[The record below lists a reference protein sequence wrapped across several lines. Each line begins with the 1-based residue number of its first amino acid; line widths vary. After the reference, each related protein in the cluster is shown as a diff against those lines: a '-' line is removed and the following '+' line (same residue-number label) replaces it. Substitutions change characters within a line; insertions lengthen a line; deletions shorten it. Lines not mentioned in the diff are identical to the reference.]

1 MLLKRKIQ
9 STVKRYIFLSLFFI
23 CFLSCSTHK
32 NKALNKG
39 YHSVVSSYNV
49 LFNGEMSIDEGFLQT
64 QESFVDN
71 FWEILPVEKINI
83 SKDIITVDG
92 IENDNFLKAEEKAAK
107 TIQKHSMQIN
117 NVEYNSK
124 ITQAYLLLGRA
135 RYFDQRFI
143 PALDAFNQVYKLNLV
158 NEEWN
163 FSVIW
168 KAKCNIRLEQEELA
182 IELLKTLLKKE
193 KLSSKIK
200 TEANAGIAM
209 AYLQLEKNDSAIK
222 PLKTASLN
230 EKNKHNKARY
240 LYILGQLYEKNN
252 KIDSA
257 YAVFKKIVDFKR
269 SIPRNVFINAKLKT
283 LLYDPV
289 NGSETEFNKIIK
301 NIENKPFLDKIY
313 YAYSKTLFFKDSIN
327 KAILFLNKAIKESGS
342 DKELLARGFE
352 KLSKVYFKKS
362 DYLMAGK
369 YLDST
374 LNNLDKNLKK
384 HWELKKQKNGL
395 DLVVKLEEN
404 ISLYDS
410 LIKLSGYNN
419 SKLNDILNQIKT
431 KNVLLKQKPVE
442 NRPVDVLRNR
452 NNNRSNFYFYDLKLV
467 ELGKKSFESVWGQ
480 RTRESYWRNISSKP
494 ISKTEKTE
502 KTEKIE
508 LSETSLE
515 EIEIDNSG
523 LLKRI
528 PRNKNQKDS
537 INRLKNRSYL
547 KLAEIY
553 LEKYNNYTLTE
564 NRLTYL
570 LNSNPS
576 KEVLSEANYLLY
588 KSYKKQNKKEAEN
601 IRFKII
607 EKFPNTKF
615 AKILKDRNNLMI
627 EEKETLKLLDSFQ
640 SLFKNQN
647 FEQVLVGIENQIAFI
662 ENKDISINFDLLRAQ
677 TIGKLEGILKY
688 NEELKSIIDR
698 YPNNS
703 KTVELKEISREIN
716 RKWQINPKK
725 TATNNYNIIF
735 KLSRAQGVR
744 DSLKNSI
751 KKIKELTFNK
761 FRISVDVYDS
771 TTQLF
776 VIQDL
781 ESKEKA
787 IKILDTIKKNLEFL
801 RLKNNFVVLS
811 SRYKN
816 ILIYKALD
824 LN

>member
-23 CFLSCSTHK
+23 CFLSCSTQK

-39 YHSVVSSYNV
+39 YHSAVSSYNV
-49 LFNGEMSIDEGFLQT
+49 LFNGETSIDEGFLQT

-143 PALDAFNQVYKLNLV
+143 PALDAFNQVYKRNLV

-209 AYLQLEKNDSAIK
+209 AYLQLKKNDSAIK
-222 PLKTASLN
+222 PLKIASLN
-230 EKNKHNKARY
+230 EKNKHKKARY

-257 YAVFKKIVDFKR
+257 YAIFKKIVDFKR
-269 SIPRNVFINAKLKT
+269 SIPRNVFINAKLKM

-289 NGSETEFNKIIK
+289 NGNETEFNKIIK

-313 YAYSKTLFFKDSIN
+313 YAYSKTLFSKDSIN
-327 KAILFLNKAIKESGS
+327 KATLFLNKAIKENGS

-419 SKLNDILNQIKT
+419 SKLNNILNQIKT
-431 KNVLLKQKPVE
+431 KNVFLKQKPVE

-467 ELGKKSFESVWGQ
+467 ELGKKSFESIWGQ
-480 RTRESYWRNISSKP
+480 RTRESYWRNRSSKP
-494 ISKTEKTE
+494 ISKTE

-515 EIEIDNSG
+515 EIETDNSG

-528 PRNKNQKDS
+528 PRTKNQKDS

-570 LNSNPS
+570 LNSNTS

-662 ENKDISINFDLLRAQ
+662 ENKDILINFDLLRAQ
-677 TIGKLEGILKY
+677 TIGKLEGVLKY

-716 RKWQINPKK
+716 KKWQINPKK
-725 TATNNYNIIF
+725 TATSNYNIVF
-735 KLSRAQGVR
+735 KLSRVQGVS

-771 TTQLF
+771 ATQLF

-787 IKILDTIKKNLEFL
+787 IKILDTIKENLEFL

>member
-23 CFLSCSTHK
+23 CFLSCSTQK

-49 LFNGEMSIDEGFLQT
+49 LFNGETSIDEGFLQT

-143 PALDAFNQVYKLNLV
+143 PALDAFNQVYKRNLV

-209 AYLQLEKNDSAIK
+209 AYLQLKKNDSAIK
-222 PLKTASLN
+222 PLKIASLN
-230 EKNKHNKARY
+230 EKNKHKKARY

-257 YAVFKKIVDFKR
+257 YAIFKKIVDFKR
-269 SIPRNVFINAKLKT
+269 SIPRNVFINAKLKM

-289 NGSETEFNKIIK
+289 NGNETEFNKIIK

-313 YAYSKTLFFKDSIN
+313 YAYSKTLFSKDSIN
-327 KAILFLNKAIKESGS
+327 KATLFLNKAIKENGS

-419 SKLNDILNQIKT
+419 SKLNNILNQIKT
-431 KNVLLKQKPVE
+431 KNVFLKQKPVE

-467 ELGKKSFESVWGQ
+467 ELGKKSFESIWGQ

-502 KTEKIE
+502 KIE

-515 EIEIDNSG
+515 EIETDNSG

-528 PRNKNQKDS
+528 PRTKNQKDS

-570 LNSNPS
+570 LNSNTS

-662 ENKDISINFDLLRAQ
+662 ENKDILINFDLLRAQ
-677 TIGKLEGILKY
+677 TIGKLEGVLKY

-716 RKWQINPKK
+716 KKWQINPKK
-725 TATNNYNIIF
+725 TATSNYNIVF
-735 KLSRAQGVR
+735 KLSRVQGVS

-771 TTQLF
+771 ATQLF

-787 IKILDTIKKNLEFL
+787 IKILDTIKENLEFL
-801 RLKNNFVVLS
+801 KLKNNFVVLS

>member
-23 CFLSCSTHK
+23 CFLSCSTQK

-222 PLKTASLN
+222 PLKIASLN

-257 YAVFKKIVDFKR
+257 YAIFKKIVDFKR
-269 SIPRNVFINAKLKT
+269 SIPRNVFINAKLKM

-289 NGSETEFNKIIK
+289 NGNETEFNKIIK

-313 YAYSKTLFFKDSIN
+313 YAYSKTLFSKDSIN
-327 KAILFLNKAIKESGS
+327 KATLFLNKAIKENGS

-419 SKLNDILNQIKT
+419 SKLNNILNQIKT
-431 KNVLLKQKPVE
+431 KNAFLKQKPVE

-467 ELGKKSFESVWGQ
+467 ELGKKSFESIWGQ

-502 KTEKIE
+502 KIE

-515 EIEIDNSG
+515 EIETDNSG

-528 PRNKNQKDS
+528 PRTKNQKDS

-570 LNSNPS
+570 LNSNTS

-677 TIGKLEGILKY
+677 TIGKLEGVLKY

-725 TATNNYNIIF
+725 TAISNYNIIF
-735 KLSRAQGVR
+735 KLSRAQGVS

-751 KKIKELTFNK
+751 KKIKKLTFNK

-787 IKILDTIKKNLEFL
+787 IKILDTIKENLEFL

>member
-23 CFLSCSTHK
+23 CFLSCSTQK

-49 LFNGEMSIDEGFLQT
+49 LFNGETSIDEGFLQT

-143 PALDAFNQVYKLNLV
+143 PALDAFNQVYKRNLV

-209 AYLQLEKNDSAIK
+209 AYLQLKKNDSAIK
-222 PLKTASLN
+222 PLKIASLN
-230 EKNKHNKARY
+230 EKNKHKKARY

-257 YAVFKKIVDFKR
+257 YAIFKKIVDFKR
-269 SIPRNVFINAKLKT
+269 SIPRNVFINAKLKM

-289 NGSETEFNKIIK
+289 NGNETEFNKIIK

-313 YAYSKTLFFKDSIN
+313 YAYSKTLFSKDSIN
-327 KAILFLNKAIKESGS
+327 KATLFLNKAIKENGS

-419 SKLNDILNQIKT
+419 SKLNNILNQIKT
-431 KNVLLKQKPVE
+431 KNVFLKQKPVE
-442 NRPVDVLRNR
+442 NRPVDVLKNR

-467 ELGKKSFESVWGQ
+467 ELGKKSFESIWGQ

-502 KTEKIE
+502 KIE

-515 EIEIDNSG
+515 EIETDNSG

-528 PRNKNQKDS
+528 PRTKNQKDS

-570 LNSNPS
+570 LNSNTS

-677 TIGKLEGILKY
+677 TIGKLEGVLKY

-716 RKWQINPKK
+716 RKWQINPNK
-725 TATNNYNIIF
+725 TATSNYNIVF
-735 KLSRAQGVR
+735 KLSRAQSIS
-744 DSLKNSI
+744 DSLKKSI
-751 KKIKELTFNK
+751 KK
-761 FRISVDVYDS
+761 
-771 TTQLF
+771 
-776 VIQDL
+776 
-781 ESKEKA
+781 SK
-787 IKILDTIKKNLEFL
+787 N
-801 RLKNNFVVLS
+801 
-811 SRYKN
+811 
-816 ILIYKALD
+816 
-824 LN
+824 

>member
-23 CFLSCSTHK
+23 CFLSCSTQK

-49 LFNGEMSIDEGFLQT
+49 LFNGETSIDEGFLQT

-143 PALDAFNQVYKLNLV
+143 PALDAFNQVYKRNLV

-209 AYLQLEKNDSAIK
+209 AYLQLKKNDSAIK
-222 PLKTASLN
+222 PLKIASLN

-257 YAVFKKIVDFKR
+257 YAIFKKIVDFKR
-269 SIPRNVFINAKLKT
+269 SIPRNVFINAKLKM

-289 NGSETEFNKIIK
+289 NGNETEFNKIIK

-313 YAYSKTLFFKDSIN
+313 YAYSKTLFSKDSIN
-327 KAILFLNKAIKESGS
+327 KATLFLNKAIKENGS

-419 SKLNDILNQIKT
+419 SKLNNILNQIKT
-431 KNVLLKQKPVE
+431 KNVFLKQKPVE

-467 ELGKKSFESVWGQ
+467 ELGKKSFESIWGQ

-502 KTEKIE
+502 KIE

-515 EIEIDNSG
+515 EIETDNSG

-528 PRNKNQKDS
+528 PRTKNQKDS

-570 LNSNPS
+570 LNSNTS

-662 ENKDISINFDLLRAQ
+662 ENKDILINFDLLRAQ
-677 TIGKLEGILKY
+677 TIGKLEGVLKY

-716 RKWQINPKK
+716 KKWQINPKK
-725 TATNNYNIIF
+725 TATSNYNIVF
-735 KLSRAQGVR
+735 KLSRVQGVS

-771 TTQLF
+771 ATQLF

-787 IKILDTIKKNLEFL
+787 IKILDTIKENLEFL

>member
-143 PALDAFNQVYKLNLV
+143 PALDAFNQVYKRNLV

-313 YAYSKTLFFKDSIN
+313 YAYSKTLFSKDSIN

-362 DYLMAGK
+362 NYLMAGK

-395 DLVVKLEEN
+395 NLVVKLEEN
-404 ISLYDS
+404 INLYDS

-431 KNVLLKQKPVE
+431 KNVLLKQKSVE

-502 KTEKIE
+502 KIE

-515 EIEIDNSG
+515 EIEIDNSE

-528 PRNKNQKDS
+528 PRTKNQKDS

-677 TIGKLEGILKY
+677 TIGKLEGVLKY

-703 KTVELKEISREIN
+703 KIVELKEISREIN
-716 RKWQINPKK
+716 RKWQINPNK
-725 TATNNYNIIF
+725 TATSNYNIVF
-735 KLSRAQGVR
+735 KLSRAQGIS
-744 DSLKNSI
+744 DSLKKSI

-771 TTQLF
+771 ATQLF

-787 IKILDTIKKNLEFL
+787 IKILDTIKENLEFL

>member
-1 MLLKRKIQ
+1 
-9 STVKRYIFLSLFFI
+9 
-23 CFLSCSTHK
+23 
-32 NKALNKG
+32 
-39 YHSVVSSYNV
+39 
-49 LFNGEMSIDEGFLQT
+49 
-64 QESFVDN
+64 
-71 FWEILPVEKINI
+71 
-83 SKDIITVDG
+83 
-92 IENDNFLKAEEKAAK
+92 
-107 TIQKHSMQIN
+107 
-117 NVEYNSK
+117 
-124 ITQAYLLLGRA
+124 
-135 RYFDQRFI
+135 
-143 PALDAFNQVYKLNLV
+143 
-158 NEEWN
+158 
-163 FSVIW
+163 
-168 KAKCNIRLEQEELA
+168 
-182 IELLKTLLKKE
+182 
-193 KLSSKIK
+193 
-200 TEANAGIAM
+200 
-209 AYLQLEKNDSAIK
+209 
-222 PLKTASLN
+222 
-230 EKNKHNKARY
+230 
-240 LYILGQLYEKNN
+240 
-252 KIDSA
+252 
-257 YAVFKKIVDFKR
+257 
-269 SIPRNVFINAKLKT
+269 
-283 LLYDPV
+283 
-289 NGSETEFNKIIK
+289 
-301 NIENKPFLDKIY
+301 
-313 YAYSKTLFFKDSIN
+313 
-327 KAILFLNKAIKESGS
+327 
-342 DKELLARGFE
+342 
-352 KLSKVYFKKS
+352 
-362 DYLMAGK
+362 MAGK

-395 DLVVKLEEN
+395 NLVVKLEEN
-404 ISLYDS
+404 INLYDS

-502 KTEKIE
+502 KIE

-515 EIEIDNSG
+515 EIEIDNSE

-528 PRNKNQKDS
+528 PRTKNQKDS

-716 RKWQINPKK
+716 KKWQINPKK
-725 TATNNYNIIF
+725 TATSNYNIVF
-735 KLSRAQGVR
+735 KLSRVQGVS

-771 TTQLF
+771 ATQLF

>member
-1 MLLKRKIQ
+1 
-9 STVKRYIFLSLFFI
+9 
-23 CFLSCSTHK
+23 LSCSTQK

-49 LFNGEMSIDEGFLQT
+49 LFNGETSIDEGFLQT

-143 PALDAFNQVYKLNLV
+143 PALDAFNQVYKRNLV

-209 AYLQLEKNDSAIK
+209 AYLQLKKNDSAIK

-289 NGSETEFNKIIK
+289 NGSETGFNKIIK

-313 YAYSKTLFFKDSIN
+313 YAYSKTLFSKDSIN
-327 KAILFLNKAIKESGS
+327 KATLFLNKAIKENGA

-362 DYLMAGK
+362 NYLMAGK

-395 DLVVKLEEN
+395 NLVVKLEEN

-502 KTEKIE
+502 KIE

-515 EIEIDNSG
+515 EIEIDNSE

-528 PRNKNQKDS
+528 PRTKNQKDS

-615 AKILKDRNNLMI
+615 AKILKDRNNLMT
-627 EEKETLKLLDSFQ
+627 EEKKTLKLLDSFQ

-662 ENKDISINFDLLRAQ
+662 ENKDISINYDLLRAQ
-677 TIGKLEGILKY
+677 TIGKLEGVLKY

-725 TATNNYNIIF
+725 TATSNYNIVF
-735 KLSRAQGVR
+735 KLSRAQGVS
-744 DSLKNSI
+744 DSLKKSI

-771 TTQLF
+771 ATQLF

-787 IKILDTIKKNLEFL
+787 IKILDTIKENLEFL

>member
-23 CFLSCSTHK
+23 CFLSCSTQK

-49 LFNGEMSIDEGFLQT
+49 LFNGETSIDEGFLQT

-143 PALDAFNQVYKLNLV
+143 PALDAFNQVYKRNLV

-209 AYLQLEKNDSAIK
+209 AYLQLKKNDSAIK
-222 PLKTASLN
+222 PLKIASLN

-257 YAVFKKIVDFKR
+257 YAIFKKIVDFKR
-269 SIPRNVFINAKLKT
+269 SIPRNVFINAKLKM

-289 NGSETEFNKIIK
+289 NGNETEFNKIIK

-313 YAYSKTLFFKDSIN
+313 YAYSKTLFSKDSIN
-327 KAILFLNKAIKESGS
+327 KATLFLNKAIKENGS

-419 SKLNDILNQIKT
+419 SKLNNILNQIKT
-431 KNVLLKQKPVE
+431 KNAFLKQKPVE

-467 ELGKKSFESVWGQ
+467 ELGKKSFESIWGQ

-502 KTEKIE
+502 KIE

-515 EIEIDNSG
+515 EIETDNSG

-528 PRNKNQKDS
+528 PRTKNQKDS

-570 LNSNPS
+570 LNSNTS

-662 ENKDISINFDLLRAQ
+662 ENKDILINFDLLRAQ
-677 TIGKLEGILKY
+677 TIGKLEGVLKY

-716 RKWQINPKK
+716 RKWQINPNK
-725 TATNNYNIIF
+725 TATSNYNIVF
-735 KLSRAQGVR
+735 KLSRAQGIS
-744 DSLKNSI
+744 DSLKKSI

-771 TTQLF
+771 ATQLF

-787 IKILDTIKKNLEFL
+787 IKILDTIKENLEFL

>member
-23 CFLSCSTHK
+23 CFLSCSTQK

-49 LFNGEMSIDEGFLQT
+49 LFNGETSIDEGFLQT

-143 PALDAFNQVYKLNLV
+143 PALDAFNQVYKRNLV

-182 IELLKTLLKKE
+182 IELLKNIIKKE

-209 AYLQLEKNDSAIK
+209 AYLQLKKNDSAIK
-222 PLKTASLN
+222 SLKIASLN

-257 YAVFKKIVDFKR
+257 YAIFKKIVDFKR
-269 SIPRNVFINAKLKT
+269 SIPRNVFINAKLKM

-289 NGSETEFNKIIK
+289 NGNETEFNKIIK

-313 YAYSKTLFFKDSIN
+313 YAYAKTLFSKDSIN
-327 KAILFLNKAIKESGS
+327 KATLFLNKAIKENGS

-419 SKLNDILNQIKT
+419 SKLNNILNQIKT
-431 KNVLLKQKPVE
+431 KNAFLKQKPVE

-467 ELGKKSFESVWGQ
+467 ELGKKSFESIWGQ

-494 ISKTEKTE
+494 ISKIE

-515 EIEIDNSG
+515 EIETDNSG

-528 PRNKNQKDS
+528 PRTKNQKDS

-570 LNSNPS
+570 LNSNTS

-677 TIGKLEGILKY
+677 TIGKLEGVLKY

-716 RKWQINPKK
+716 RKWQINPNK
-725 TATNNYNIIF
+725 TATSNYNIVF
-735 KLSRAQGVR
+735 KLSRAQGIS
-744 DSLKNSI
+744 DSLKKSI

-771 TTQLF
+771 ATQLF

-787 IKILDTIKKNLEFL
+787 IKILDTIKENLEFL

>member
-143 PALDAFNQVYKLNLV
+143 PALDAFNQVYKRNLV

-313 YAYSKTLFFKDSIN
+313 YAYSKTLFSKDSIN

-362 DYLMAGK
+362 NYLMAGK

-395 DLVVKLEEN
+395 NLVVKLEEN
-404 ISLYDS
+404 INLYDS

-502 KTEKIE
+502 KIE

-515 EIEIDNSG
+515 EIEIDNSE

-528 PRNKNQKDS
+528 PRTKNQKDS

-677 TIGKLEGILKY
+677 TIGKLEGVLKY

-703 KTVELKEISREIN
+703 KIVELKEISREIN

>member
-23 CFLSCSTHK
+23 CFLSCSTQK

-49 LFNGEMSIDEGFLQT
+49 LFNGETSIDEGFLQT

-143 PALDAFNQVYKLNLV
+143 PALDAFNQVYKRNLV

-209 AYLQLEKNDSAIK
+209 AYLQLKKNDSAIK
-222 PLKTASLN
+222 PLKIASLN
-230 EKNKHNKARY
+230 EKNKHKKARY

-257 YAVFKKIVDFKR
+257 YAIFKKIVDFKR
-269 SIPRNVFINAKLKT
+269 SIPRNVFINAKLKM

-289 NGSETEFNKIIK
+289 NGNETEFNKIIK

-313 YAYSKTLFFKDSIN
+313 YAYSKTLFSKDSIN
-327 KAILFLNKAIKESGS
+327 KATLFLNKAIKENGS

-419 SKLNDILNQIKT
+419 SKLNNILNQIKT
-431 KNVLLKQKPVE
+431 KNVFLKQKPVE

-452 NNNRSNFYFYDLKLV
+452 NNNRSNFYYYDLKLV
-467 ELGKKSFESVWGQ
+467 ELGKKSFESIWGQ

-502 KTEKIE
+502 KIE

-515 EIEIDNSG
+515 EIETDNSG

-528 PRNKNQKDS
+528 PRTKNQKDS

-570 LNSNPS
+570 LNSNTS

-662 ENKDISINFDLLRAQ
+662 ENKDILINFDLLRAQ
-677 TIGKLEGILKY
+677 TIGKLEGVLKY

-716 RKWQINPKK
+716 KKWQINPKK
-725 TATNNYNIIF
+725 TATSNYNIVF
-735 KLSRAQGVR
+735 KLSRVQGVS

-771 TTQLF
+771 ATQLF

-787 IKILDTIKKNLEFL
+787 IKILDTIKENLEFL

>member
-23 CFLSCSTHK
+23 CFLSCSTQK

-49 LFNGEMSIDEGFLQT
+49 LFNGETSIDEGFLQT

-143 PALDAFNQVYKLNLV
+143 PALDAFNQVYKRNLV

-209 AYLQLEKNDSAIK
+209 AYLQLKKNDSAIK
-222 PLKTASLN
+222 PLKIASLN

-257 YAVFKKIVDFKR
+257 YAIFKKIVDFKR
-269 SIPRNVFINAKLKT
+269 SIPRNVFINAKLKM

-289 NGSETEFNKIIK
+289 NGNETEFNKIIK

-313 YAYSKTLFFKDSIN
+313 YAYAKTLFSKDSIN
-327 KAILFLNKAIKESGS
+327 KATLFLNKAIKENGS

-419 SKLNDILNQIKT
+419 SKLNNILNQIKT
-431 KNVLLKQKPVE
+431 KNAFLKQKPVE

-467 ELGKKSFESVWGQ
+467 ELGKKSFESIWGQ

-494 ISKTEKTE
+494 ISKIE

-515 EIEIDNSG
+515 EIETDNSG

-528 PRNKNQKDS
+528 PRTKNQKDS

-570 LNSNPS
+570 LNSNTS

-677 TIGKLEGILKY
+677 TIGKLEGVLKY

-716 RKWQINPKK
+716 RKWQINPNK
-725 TATNNYNIIF
+725 TATSNYNIVF
-735 KLSRAQGVR
+735 KLSRAQGIS
-744 DSLKNSI
+744 DSLKKSI

-771 TTQLF
+771 ATQLF

-787 IKILDTIKKNLEFL
+787 IKILDTIKENLEFL

>member
-143 PALDAFNQVYKLNLV
+143 PALDAFNQVYKRNLV

-313 YAYSKTLFFKDSIN
+313 YAYSKTLFSKDSIN

-362 DYLMAGK
+362 NYLMAGK

-395 DLVVKLEEN
+395 NLVVKLEEN
-404 ISLYDS
+404 INLYDS

-431 KNVLLKQKPVE
+431 KNVLLKQKSVE

-502 KTEKIE
+502 KIE

-515 EIEIDNSG
+515 EIEIDNSE

-528 PRNKNQKDS
+528 PRTKNQKDS

-677 TIGKLEGILKY
+677 TIGKLEGVLKY

-771 TTQLF
+771 ATQLF

>member
-23 CFLSCSTHK
+23 CFLSCSTQK

-49 LFNGEMSIDEGFLQT
+49 LFNGETSIDEGFLQT

-143 PALDAFNQVYKLNLV
+143 PALDAFNQVYKRNLV

-209 AYLQLEKNDSAIK
+209 AYLQLKKNDSAIK
-222 PLKTASLN
+222 PLKIASLN
-230 EKNKHNKARY
+230 EKNKHKKARY

-257 YAVFKKIVDFKR
+257 YAIFKKIVDFKR
-269 SIPRNVFINAKLKT
+269 SIPRNVFINAKLKM

-289 NGSETEFNKIIK
+289 NGNETEFNKIIK

-313 YAYSKTLFFKDSIN
+313 YAYSKTLFSKDSIN
-327 KAILFLNKAIKESGS
+327 KATLFLNKAIKENGS

-419 SKLNDILNQIKT
+419 SKLNNILNQIKT
-431 KNVLLKQKPVE
+431 KNVFLKQKPVE

-467 ELGKKSFESVWGQ
+467 ELGKKSFESIWGQ

-502 KTEKIE
+502 KIE

-515 EIEIDNSG
+515 EIETDNSG

-528 PRNKNQKDS
+528 PRTKNQKDS

-570 LNSNPS
+570 LNSNTS

-662 ENKDISINFDLLRAQ
+662 ENKDILINFDLLRAQ
-677 TIGKLEGILKY
+677 TIGKLEGVLKY

-703 KTVELKEISREIN
+703 KTVELKEISRELN
-716 RKWQINPKK
+716 RKWQINPNK
-725 TATNNYNIIF
+725 TATSNYNIVF
-735 KLSRAQGVR
+735 KLSRVQGVS

-771 TTQLF
+771 ATQLF

-787 IKILDTIKKNLEFL
+787 IKILDTIKENLEFL

>member
-1 MLLKRKIQ
+1 
-9 STVKRYIFLSLFFI
+9 
-23 CFLSCSTHK
+23 LSCSTQK

-49 LFNGEMSIDEGFLQT
+49 LFNGETSIDEGFLQT

-143 PALDAFNQVYKLNLV
+143 PALDAFNQVYKRNLV

-209 AYLQLEKNDSAIK
+209 AYLQLKKNDSAIK
-222 PLKTASLN
+222 SLKIASLN

-257 YAVFKKIVDFKR
+257 YAIFKKIVDFKR
-269 SIPRNVFINAKLKT
+269 SIPRNVFINAKLKM

-289 NGSETEFNKIIK
+289 NGNETEFNKIIK

-313 YAYSKTLFFKDSIN
+313 YAYSKTLFSKDSIN
-327 KAILFLNKAIKESGS
+327 KATLFLNKAIKENGS

-419 SKLNDILNQIKT
+419 SKLNNILNQIKT
-431 KNVLLKQKPVE
+431 KNAFLKQKPVE

-467 ELGKKSFESVWGQ
+467 ELGKKSFESIWGQ

-494 ISKTEKTE
+494 ISKIE

-515 EIEIDNSG
+515 EIETDNSG

-528 PRNKNQKDS
+528 PRTKNQKDS

-570 LNSNPS
+570 LNSNTS

-677 TIGKLEGILKY
+677 TIGKLEGVLKY

-716 RKWQINPKK
+716 RKWQINPNK
-725 TATNNYNIIF
+725 TATSNYNIVF
-735 KLSRAQGVR
+735 KLSRAQGIS
-744 DSLKNSI
+744 DSLKKSI

-771 TTQLF
+771 ATQLF

-787 IKILDTIKKNLEFL
+787 IKILDTIKENLEFL